1 MTETLIHL
9 DEALFRLINGWHSP
23 FWDTV
28 MWGASA
34 KLTWVPLYLFIVAWL
49 IKIYRRRFWVLL
61 FFIVLLVVLTDQTS
75 VHLFKQVFRRPR
87 PCHQEA
93 LAATVHLV
101 KGHCGGL
108 YGFVSSHASNMFGVA
123 MFSSLLIRNR
133 LYTWLIF
140 LWAAWIG
147 YSRVYLG
154 VHFPGDVIGGA
165 LLGTLIGW
173 LLYRFYLFTDE
184 RWMRRKPFFNPPEK
198 TV

>member
-1 MTETLIHL
+1 MMDQLLQL
-9 DEALFRLINGWHSP
+9 DESLFRLINGWHTP

-28 MWGASA
+28 MWAVSA
-34 KLTWVPLYLFIVAWL
+34 KLTWLPLYLFILGWM

-61 FFIVLLVVLTDQTS
+61 LFIVLLVVFTDQAS
-75 VHLFKQVFRRPR
+75 VQLFKKVFMRLR

-93 LAATVHLV
+93 LAASVHLV

-108 YGFVSSHASNMFGVA
+108 YSFVSSHATNMFGVA

-140 LWAAWIG
+140 LWAAWVG
-147 YSRVYLG
+147 YSRIYLG
-154 VHFPGDVIGGA
+154 VHFPGDVLGGA

-173 LLYRFYLFTDE
+173 IMYRLWLFTDKK
-184 RWMRRKPFFNPPEK
+184 WMSRRPWFEGTEN
-198 TV
+198 VS